1 MSQLRVRPAG
11 ALRGS
16 ITVPGDKSMSHR
28 AVMLAAV
35 AEGETRIRGLLRSED
50 VLATLGAFRALGVE
64 AVEDGDTL
72 VIRGHGPAALRREP
86 VTVDLGNS
94 GTSMRLLAGLFAGL
108 PVDVSMTGDAS
119 LSKRPMKR
127 VTEPLAKM
135 GADITATAAG
145 TAPLHV
151 RGRKLHAIDYELP
164 VASAQVKSAVLLAGL
179 GAEGLT
185 RVREP
190 GPTRDH
196 TERMLPCFGVE
207 PEFEGGWIGVRGGA
221 RLTAAGEIEIPG
233 DISSAAFFIVAGL
246 IVPGSDI
253 TLRNVGLNPTRTGI
267 LDILRLMGANIIVEN
282 ERRLGAEPVG
292 DLRVRASRLRAT
304 VAGGDLIVRAIDEVP
319 ALCVAAAR
327 AEGTTVIR
335 DAGELRVKESD
346 RLAGMA
352 RILTDMGVR
361 VRELPDGM
369 EIDGPAELRAAE
381 VQTHFDHRLA
391 MAAAVAGLLA
401 KGDTVVNEAE
411 CIGTSFPGFGDLLD
425 FLKKVKGDE

>member
-1 MSQLRVRPAG
+1 MSELRVRPVKSLLGTAV
-11 ALRGS
+11 
-16 ITVPGDKSMSHR
+16 VPGDKSISHR

-50 VLATLGAFRALGVE
+50 VLATLGAFRALGVSARE
-64 AVEDGDTL
+64 EGEEL
-72 VIRGHGPAALRREP
+72 VIVGRGPEALKREP

-94 GTSMRLLAGLFAGL
+94 GTSMRLLSGLFSGL
-108 PVDVSMTGDAS
+108 PVDVTMTGDES
-119 LSKRPMKR
+119 LSRRPMKR
-127 VTEPLAKM
+127 VTEPLSRM
-135 GADITATAAG
+135 GAEISATAAG

-151 RGRKLHAIDYELP
+151 RGQKLRAIDYELP

-179 GAEGLT
+179 SAEGMT

-207 PEFEGGWIGVRGGA
+207 PVMVDGWIGVLGGA
-221 RLTAAGEIEIPG
+221 RLQGAGSIAVPA

-246 IVPGSDI
+246 IVPDSEIVLPG
-253 TLRNVGLNPTRTGI
+253 VGLNPTRTGI
-267 LDILRLMGANIIVEN
+267 LDILRLMEADIQVEN

-292 DLRVRASRLRAT
+292 DLRVRGSRLRAAT
-304 VAGGDLIVRAIDEVP
+304 VGGNLIVRAIDEVP

-335 DAGELRVKESD
+335 DAAELRVKESD

-352 RILTDMGVR
+352 RLLSGMGVR
-361 VRELPDGM
+361 VRELPDGI
-369 EIDGPAELRAAE
+369 EIDGPAELTGSVVE
-381 VQTHFDHRLA
+381 TGYDHRLA
-391 MAAAVAGLLA
+391 MSGAVAGLVA
-401 KGDTVVNEAE
+401 RGETVVRQAE
-411 CIGTSFPGFGDLLD
+411 CIGTSFPGFAELLQGLTID
-425 FLKKVKGDE
+425 R

>member
-1 MSQLRVRPAG
+1 MSQMRVRPA
-11 ALRGS
+11 ARLFGS
-16 ITVPGDKSMSHR
+16 ASVPGDKSMSHR

-50 VLATLGAFRALGVE
+50 VLATLGAFRALGVD
-64 AVEDGDTL
+64 ARDDDDAL
-72 VIRGHGPAALRREP
+72 VVHGRGPAALRREP

-94 GTSMRLLAGLFAGL
+94 GTSMRLLAGLLAGL
-108 PVDVSMTGDAS
+108 DLDVTMTGDQS
-119 LSKRPMKR
+119 LSRRPMKR

-145 TAPLHV
+145 TAPLHL
-151 RGRKLHAIDYELP
+151 RGRKLRAIDYELP

-179 GAEGLT
+179 WADGTT

-207 PEFEGGWIGVRGGA
+207 PVFTDDWIGVRGGA
-221 RLTAAGEIEIPG
+221 RLTAAGEIDIPG

-246 IVPGSDI
+246 TVPGSEI
-253 TLRNVGLNPTRTGI
+253 LLRQIGLNHTRTGV
-267 LDILRLMGANIIVEN
+267 LDVLRLMGADITVEN

-292 DLRVRASRLRAT
+292 DLVVRAGRLRA
-304 VAGGDLIVRAIDEVP
+304 VSVGGDLIVRAIDEVP
-319 ALCVAAAR
+319 ALCVAAAA

-335 DAGELRVKESD
+335 DAAELRVKESD

-352 RILTDMGVR
+352 RILTAMGAT
-361 VRELPDGM
+361 VRELPDGI
-369 EIDGPAELRAAE
+369 EIDGPAQLRAAE
-381 VQTHFDHRLA
+381 VRTDFDHRLA
-391 MAAAVAGLLA
+391 MAAAVAGLRA
-401 KGDTVVNEAE
+401 EGETVIDEAE
-411 CIGTSFPGFGDLLD
+411 CIATSFPGFEDLLEG
-425 FLKKVKGDE
+425 LRAGN